1 MGEKTEDKEVNSE
14 ILCKQGIGIW
24 KEDAVVEVGL
34 VTLQWETQ
42 SCA

>member
-1 MGEKTEDKEVNSE
+1 MGERMEDKEVNSE

-24 KEDAVVEVGL
+24 KEDAVVKVGL

-42 SCA
+42 ALA